1 MKRSRGFT
9 LIELMVTVAIVAIL
23 ASIALP
29 AYGRYVQRG
38 KIAEATSGLAA
49 WRVSMEQWYQDHRT
63 YQAVPANGTA
73 CATVTVPTSKYF
85 GFTCSA
91 GTADT
96 YMLTA
101 TGDST
106 NGMSGFSYTL
116 DQANAKSSTIS
127 ATGWSGNAAC
137 WAIRPDGSC

>member
-49 WRVSMEQWYQDHRT
+49 MRVSMEQWYQDHRT
-63 YQAVPANGTA
+63 YQTVPAGGTA
-73 CATVTVPTSKYF
+73 CGVAVPTSKYF
-85 GFTCSA
+85 TFTCSA
-91 GTADT
+91 GTPDT
-96 YMLTA
+96 YTLTA
-101 TGDST
+101 TGDAT
-106 NGMSGFSYTL
+106 NGMSGFSYTV
-116 DQANAKSSTIS
+116 DQANARSSTIS
-127 ATGWSGNAAC
+127 ASGWSGNAAC